1 MHKRFEIN
9 YLKGLAVLLIIF
21 YNANFKFFSSGLI
34 GLDIFI
40 VVAGYLTTLS
50 ILNDLYNKKFSLIKF
65 YENKLQRLLPTFL
78 LICLLALFVITFSI
92 PKETLLIS
100 KLLVNSVLFIS
111 NIYLWNNP
119 IGELNILSHTWFL
132 SLILQF
138 YLLFPLFLMYFYNLN
153 KNTLMLFFLGI
164 LILSLILSSY
174 GSIYGRGLGSF
185 YLLPFRGWEFLF
197 GILIAQNKKYIFQN
211 ISNFTSNFF
220 SLIGLILILTSLLIF
235 DKDTPFP
242 SFYNLVPVIGVSLII
257 LFYKKNYFEK
267 IYINRFICLI
277 GEISYSIFLFHIPIF
292 YIYKRIN
299 LKVPNDF
306 EMFMLCIF
314 TIIIAYLNTIYL
326 EKKIINIF
334 KSNKKLFYDFLIIV
348 TFGFI
353 LIGIQGIKTNGFH
366 DLITK
371 YKFNSDQKYLYTLF
385 EKNFNHNLY
394 KTSVNEDCKI
404 FSFNLNDNIKKKFND
419 CSSKYGSAIL
429 LFGDSLAMNLHNI
442 LAKNGEIK
450 FIFTVTGGGCR
461 INNYPEESCFYPEL
475 SDFIS
480 NNKKK
485 IKKILYHDNGMK
497 LLIDKKNGTDTQ
509 IIFDTKKFNINEKR
523 LNNII
528 RNLNDY
534 GDLNNSNL
542 IWIGPKIS
550 YGYKLHRVLFWDEAK
565 KIHQN
570 SRQIH
575 EELEQKIKKNLYS
588 VTNFEYIE
596 FEDIYSIE
604 DNILIENC
612 LFWADDTHISNC
624 GEDIISQSKSL
635 NYLVKQ
641 INNI

>member
-1 MHKRFEIN
+1 MNKRFEIN
-9 YLKGLAVLLIIF
+9 YLKGVAVLLIIF

-34 GLDIFI
+34 GLDIFF

-50 ILNDLYNKKFSLIKF
+50 ILNDLYNKNFSLSKF
-65 YENKLQRLLPTFL
+65 YEKKLQRLLPTFL
-78 LICLLALFVITFSI
+78 LICLLTVFVITFSI

-174 GSIYGRGLGSF
+174 GSIYGRGLGTF

-197 GILIAQNKKYIFQN
+197 GILIAQNEKYILKN
-211 ISNFTSNFF
+211 ISNSTSNILSF
-220 SLIGLILILTSLLIF
+220 IGLILILTSLFIF
-235 DKDTPFP
+235 DKNTPFP
-242 SFYNLVPVIGVSLII
+242 SFYNLVPVMGVSLVI
-257 LFYKKNYFEK
+257 LFYKKNFFEK
-267 IYINRFICLI
+267 IYINRFICLM
-277 GEISYSIFLFHIPIF
+277 GKISYSIFLFHIPIF

-299 LKVPNDF
+299 LKIPNDF
-306 EMFMLCIF
+306 EMLLLCIF

-326 EKKIINIF
+326 EKKIIKIF
-334 KSNKKLFYDFLIIV
+334 KFNKKLFYNFLVIL

-353 LIGIQGIKTNGFH
+353 LIGLLGIKTNGYH
-366 DLITK
+366 DLIIK
-371 YKFNSDQKYLYTLF
+371 HKFNSDQKYLYTLF
-385 EKNFNHNLY
+385 KKNFDHNLY
-394 KTSVNEDCKI
+394 ETSVNKDCKI
-404 FSFNLNDNIKKKFND
+404 FSFNFNDDIQKKFND
-419 CSSKYGSAIL
+419 CSSKHGSAIL
-429 LFGDSLAMNLHNI
+429 LVGDSLAMNLHNI
-442 LAKNGEIK
+442 LAKTGDIK
-450 FIFTVTGGGCR
+450 FIFTITGGGCR
-461 INNYPEESCFYPEL
+461 IKSYPEESCFYKEL

-480 NNKKK
+480 NNRTK

-497 LLIDKKNGTDTQ
+497 LLIDKKNEMGSQ
-509 IIFDTKKFNINEKR
+509 IVFDTKKFNINEKR
-523 LNNII
+523 LDNII
-528 RNLNDY
+528 KNLNDY
-534 GDLNNSNL
+534 GNLNNSDL

-550 YGYKLHRVLFWDEAK
+550 YVYKLDRVLFWDEAK
-565 KIHQN
+565 KIHEH
-570 SRQIH
+570 SREVH
-575 EELEQKIKKNLYS
+575 KELEKKIKTNLTS
-588 VTNFEYIE
+588 LINFKYID

-604 DNILIENC
+604 DNILNQNC
-612 LFWADDTHISNC
+612 LFWADGTHISNC

-635 NYLVKQ
+635 NNFAKQ